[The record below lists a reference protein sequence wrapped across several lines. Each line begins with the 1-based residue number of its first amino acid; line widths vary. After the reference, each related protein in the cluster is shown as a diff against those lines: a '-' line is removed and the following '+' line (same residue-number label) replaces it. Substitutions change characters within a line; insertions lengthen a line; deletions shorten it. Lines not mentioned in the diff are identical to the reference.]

1 MTNFVQDGETLEY
14 TNTGSAISAGSVVIV
29 GTIVGVAAADIAATT
44 GVGTVVIAGVF
55 NLPKN
60 VGTAITQGALV
71 YWDATPG
78 EVTTTSSG
86 NTLMGTAHLAAGS
99 SDTTCDVRLNT

>member
-1 MTNFVQDGETLEY
+1 MTNFVQEGESLEY
-14 TNTGSAISAGSVVIV
+14 ANTGAAIAAGAVVVIGTVV
-29 GTIVGVAAADIAATT
+29 GIAATDIAATT
-44 GVGTVVIAGVF
+44 GVGTVVTAGVF

-60 VGTAITQGALV
+60 VGTTITQGSLV

-86 NTLMGTAHLAAGS
+86 NTLMGTAHAAAGS
-99 SDTTCDVRLNT
+99 ADATCDVRLNT